1 MILRPVSRAKSLN
14 LLIIKCQYPPLK
26 EVEGY
31 PVHIMDEYNAEL
43 AHDDHINDPKTI
55 SHEKLIKQLNL

>member
-1 MILRPVSRAKSLN
+1 MSIP
-14 LLIIKCQYPPLK
+14 PPLK